1 MKRVTLVVGASPKID
16 RYSNRAV
23 RTLLEKGHEVIP
35 LNPAYQ
41 QIEGLRCVS
50 RVSEAPSPVDTVT
63 LYLAPQN
70 QKGLADELIA
80 LQPHRVIF
88 NPGTENP
95 ELQAELKASGV
106 PYIEACTLVLL
117 NTNQYGSPEI

>member
-1 MKRVTLVVGASPKID
+1 MKRKTVVVGASPKID

-23 RTLLEKGHEVIP
+23 RTLVEKGHEVVP

-41 QIEGLRCVS
+41 EIEGLSCVS
-50 RVSEAPSPVDTVT
+50 RISEVTGPVDTVT
-63 LYLAPQN
+63 LYLAPQH
-70 QKGLADELIA
+70 QKGLADQLIA
-80 LQPHRVIF
+80 LHPQRVIF

-95 ELQAELKASGV
+95 DLQAKLKASGV

-117 NTNQYGSPEI
+117 NTNRYGTPEI